1 MTEDTKLLVAAGEIG
16 ALWTWDTDEQI
27 KQAEQLL
34 ELSKPYLTTF
44 NEKLTAEDVTP
55 GLKKL
60 AEEWVCRYHS
70 NDPFIYLAE
79 MKMTALEKDLSPG
92 QAKGVLNC
100 MRAEVNRET
109 RTAAAKPNGEY
120 VVRVGR
126 REVKI
131 KLEANDF
138 EGGDP
143 TEQIACYEGKK
154 KPWVRFAFVHGGRFT
169 VWKHYR
175 DDENLAEALKLV
187 LAA

>member
-1 MTEDTKLLVAAGEIG
+1 MTEDAKLLVAAGEIS

-34 ELSKPYLTTF
+34 ELSKPHLTTF

-100 MRAEVNRET
+100 MRAELKKRVVAENT
-109 RTAAAKPNGEY
+109 KPNGEY
-120 VVRVGR
+120 TVRVGR
-126 REVKI
+126 REMKI
-131 KLEANDF
+131 KLEPNDF

-154 KPWVRFAFVHGGRFT
+154 KPWIRFAFVHGGRFQ
-169 VWKHYR
+169 VWKHYV
-175 DDENLAEALKLV
+175 DDESLSEALKLV
-187 LAA
+187 LA